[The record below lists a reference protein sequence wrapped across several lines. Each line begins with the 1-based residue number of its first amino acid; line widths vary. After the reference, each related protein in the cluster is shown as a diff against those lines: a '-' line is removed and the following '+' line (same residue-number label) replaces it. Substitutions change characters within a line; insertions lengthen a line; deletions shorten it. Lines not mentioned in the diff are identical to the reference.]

1 MKNAEQ
7 GKKNHRL
14 HERIGLLMVRG
25 QYRSAIELLDKVIE
39 DPLPLFQGEAWVT
52 EERRL
57 AWLYRIDL
65 LREKERLTEALAW
78 ACLEVEMN
86 PDNVAAVA
94 LKERLK
100 RESGLLPK
108 RANNPAVKSQKTSTR
123 QVPWTGVAGM
133 RDLKAMLERDVIL
146 PLQEPEVYERYRL
159 NLPNGILLYGPPGC
173 GKTFIARKLAEVA
186 GFSFIEVK
194 PGDLASVYVH
204 GTQGKI
210 AELFAGA
217 RKQLPCMIF
226 FDELDAMVP
235 NRSGGS
241 VGHHYASEVNE
252 FLVQLNECGRN
263 RILVIGATNLPD
275 RIDPAVLRPG
285 RLDKKFFVGPPDYE
299 ARVELL
305 RLCMANRPQEAIDWH
320 DCAVELENY
329 TCAEIEFVVNEA
341 ARNALAQNRPII
353 NGDIRHAAGNN
364 APAHSASDIEKM
376 R

>member
-1 MKNAEQ
+1 
-7 GKKNHRL
+7 
-14 HERIGLLMVRG
+14 
-25 QYRSAIELLDKVIE
+25 
-39 DPLPLFQGEAWVT
+39 
-52 EERRL
+52 
-57 AWLYRIDL
+57 
-65 LREKERLTEALAW
+65 
-78 ACLEVEMN
+78 
-86 PDNVAAVA
+86 
-94 LKERLK
+94 LK
-100 RESGLLPK
+100 REAGFLRPQGGEKLTPDGEGKPSRTAWG
-108 RANNPAVKSQKTSTR
+108 
-123 QVPWTGVAGM
+123 GVAGM

-146 PLQEPEVYERYRL
+146 PLQEPEIYAHYRL

-194 PGDLASVYVH
+194 PGDLASIYVH

-210 AELFAGA
+210 AEIFAAA
-217 RKQLPCMIF
+217 RKQVPCMIF

-235 NRSGGS
+235 KRSGDS

-263 RILVIGATNLPD
+263 KILIIGATNLPD

-305 RLCMANRPQEAIDWH
+305 RLCMANRPQEAMDWH
-320 DCAVELENY
+320 DCAAELENY
-329 TCAEIEFVVNEA
+329 TCAEIEFIVNEA
-341 ARNALAQNRPII
+341 ARSALAKSRPII
-353 NGDIRHAAGNN
+353 NGDIRNAAGNN
-364 APAHSASDIEKM
+364 APAHSPSDIEKM

>member
-1 MKNAEQ
+1 MKPITHDKSSN
-7 GKKNHRL
+7 RL
-14 HERIGLLMVRG
+14 HERIGHFVSRG
-25 QYRSAIELLDKVIE
+25 QYRRALELLDKTIE
-39 DPLPLFQGEAWVT
+39 DVMPLFQGEEWVM

-65 LREKERLTEALAW
+65 LREAGHLTEALAW
-78 ACLEVEMN
+78 ACLEVEVS
-86 PDNVAAVA
+86 PENVAAIA

-100 RESGLLPK
+100 REAGFQTRRTPGGTK
-108 RANNPAVKSQKTSTR
+108 PADQTPLRTA
-123 QVPWTGVAGM
+123 WTGVAGM

-146 PLQEPEVYERYRL
+146 PLQEPEIYERYRL

-194 PGDLASVYVH
+194 PGDLASIYVH

-210 AELFAGA
+210 AEIFAAA
-217 RKQLPCMIF
+217 RKQVPCMIF

-235 NRSGGS
+235 NRSGDS

-263 RILVIGATNLPD
+263 KILVIGATNLPE
-275 RIDPAVLRPG
+275 RIDPAVMRPV

-305 RLCMANRPQEAIDWH
+305 RLCMANRPQEAMDWH
-320 DCAVELENY
+320 DCALELENY

-341 ARNALAQNRPII
+341 ARSALGQNRPII